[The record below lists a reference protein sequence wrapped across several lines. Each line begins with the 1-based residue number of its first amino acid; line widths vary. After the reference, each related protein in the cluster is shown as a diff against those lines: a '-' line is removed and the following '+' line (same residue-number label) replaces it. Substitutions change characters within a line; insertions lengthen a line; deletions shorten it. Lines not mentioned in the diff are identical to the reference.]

1 MARVCVRHPFEHSET
16 LCSHCGLEFCRD
28 CLVTPGGSRKRALCV
43 QCALAASGV
52 RSTAANHP
60 ALSKRELKKRL
71 KEREDEE
78 KALARLQRQAEP
90 IPPIANPFTPGWA
103 IVDEAPEPAPSL
115 PPPPPPPTPTPMY
128 EPEPAVE
135 PPAADAPPRQ
145 PTLADLLPS
154 MMSRGEEDHA
164 AALAR
169 LPTREQELGWDESGD
184 PEEPDRSRR
193 GINLL
198 RRREA
203 EPDTSQESS
212 EMMAWLDQVFAP
224 KDQ

>member
-1 MARVCVRHPFEHSET
+1 MARVCVRHPFEHSEN

-28 CLVTPGGSRKRALCV
+28 CLVHPAGSRKRAFCV

-52 RSTAANHP
+52 RTTAAIQP
-60 ALSKRELKKRL
+60 TLSKRELKKRI
-71 KEREDEE
+71 KERQEEDQ
-78 KALARLQRQAEP
+78 AMARLERQAQP
-90 IPPIANPFTPGWA
+90 LPPIDNPFTPGWA
-103 IVDEAPEPAPSL
+103 VEEIAPEPTL
-115 PPPPPPPTPTPMY
+115 PPPPPPPARVADV
-128 EPEPAVE
+128 EPAPAPE
-135 PPAADAPPRQ
+135 LHPPERL

-154 MMSRGEEDHA
+154 MVTRDDEAS
-164 AALAR
+164 AALAS
-169 LPTREQELGWDESGD
+169 LPTREQELGWDQSGD

-203 EPDTSQESS
+203 EPDTAQDSS

-224 KDQ
+224 RDQ

>member
-1 MARVCVRHPFEHSET
+1 MARVCVRHPFEHSEN
-16 LCSHCGLEFCRD
+16 LCSLCGLEFCRD
-28 CLVTPGGSRKRALCV
+28 CLVNPGGSRKRALCV

-52 RSTAANHP
+52 RSTAANRP
-60 ALSKRELKKRL
+60 ALSKRELKKRM
-71 KEREDEE
+71 KERHEED

-90 IPPIANPFTPGWA
+90 LPPIANPFTPGWA
-103 IVDEAPEPAPSL
+103 IEDGPVAPPTSL
-115 PPPPPPPTPTPMY
+115 PPPPPPPAP
-128 EPEPAVE
+128 EAPEPVFAPE
-135 PPAADAPPRQ
+135 PVAEVTDRQ

-154 MMSRGEEDHA
+154 MMARGDEDHA
-164 AALAR
+164 VALAR
-169 LPTREQELGWDESGD
+169 LPTREQELGWDETGD

-198 RRREA
+198 RRRETD
-203 EPDTSQESS
+203 PDTSQESS

>member
-1 MARVCVRHPFEHSET
+1 MARVCVRHPFEHSEN

-28 CLVTPGGSRKRALCV
+28 CLVHPRGSRKVALCV

-52 RSTAANHP
+52 RTNAAIQP
-60 ALSKRELKKRL
+60 TLSKRELKKRI
-71 KEREDEE
+71 KERQEE
-78 KALARLQRQAEP
+78 AKAMARLERQAEP
-90 IPPIANPFTPGWA
+90 LPSISNPFSPGWA
-103 IVDEAPEPAPSL
+103 VEDASPAPSL
-115 PPPPPPPTPTPMY
+115 PPPPPPPTPAW
-128 EPEPAVE
+128 EPEPAMA
-135 PPAADAPPRQ
+135 PAAPSVDRQ

-154 MMSRGEEDHA
+154 MAVREDDA
-164 AALAR
+164 AASLAS
-169 LPTREQELGWDESGD
+169 LPTREQELGWDQSGD

-203 EPDTSQESS
+203 EPDTAQDSS